1 MFALLSMA
9 LRNLFRNKRRS
20 IITVLGIS
28 AGLALCQTVY
38 NLNSGNYNKMLD
50 TGIRGASGHVV
61 VQHSQWLNDPEVEH
75 TVGNSTALVEQL
87 QAANADAIVTR
98 RVFAGG
104 LITSPTNAIA
114 VGVLGVDPE
123 PERQLSRAAQRMV
136 EGEWLKPD
144 DRRGL
149 VLGDTLAKRLDV
161 GIKGRVVVMAP
172 DPEDPT
178 ESTSVLFRVRG
189 IYHSGVELLDN
200 FSVMVSVPGAQP
212 LLKGDDPVHQ
222 VAVIYEDDSPTEAGL
237 SKAKQIELGED
248 AVALSW
254 KEALP
259 DLQAFIKVDTQTN
272 DIFFFI
278 LGFIVVLGVINTML
292 MSVLERVREFGV
304 MMAVGMRPKR
314 LAVLVLLE
322 GFLLGLASA
331 ILGTALGTA
340 FTYPLVT
347 SGLDFS
353 EAMGETM
360 MVEGVAMD
368 AVLVAQY
375 APERMLI
382 YAVAAISMTILAAAW
397 PAFRVSRMRPIQAIQ
412 HQ

>member
-61 VQHSQWLNDPEVEH
+61 VQHSEWLKDPEIKH

-87 QAANADAIVTR
+87 QAANEGAVVTR
-98 RVFAGG
+98 RIFAGG

-123 PERQLSRAAQRMV
+123 PESQLSRAAQRMV

-149 VLGDTLAKRLDV
+149 VLGDTLAKRLGV

-200 FSVMVSVPGAQP
+200 FSVMVSVPAAQP
-212 LLKGDDPVHQ
+212 LLMGEDPVHQ
-222 VAVIYEDDSPTEAGL
+222 VAVIYEDDAPTQVGL
-237 SKAKQIELGED
+237 SKAQQLDLGKD

-331 ILGTALGTA
+331 ILGTVLGTA
-340 FTYPLVT
+340 LTYPLVT

-375 APERMLI
+375 APDRMLI

>member
-1 MFALLSMA
+1 MLSLLSMA
-9 LRNLFRNKRRS
+9 GRNLFRNKRRS

-28 AGLALCQTVY
+28 IGLALCQTIY
-38 NLNSGNYNKMLD
+38 NLNTGNYNKMLD

-61 VQHSQWLNDPEVEH
+61 VQHERWLDDPEVKH
-75 TVGNSTALVEQL
+75 VIQGSTAIVEGL
-87 QAANADAIVTR
+87 QAENPEAVVTR
-98 RVFAGG
+98 RVLAAG
-104 LITSPTNAIA
+104 LVTSPTNAIA

-123 PERQLSRAAQRMV
+123 PERQLNRAAQKMV

-149 VLGDTLAKRLDV
+149 VLGDTLAKRLGV
-161 GIKGRVVVMAP
+161 GIKGRIVVMAP
-172 DPEDPT
+172 DPNDPS
-178 ESTSVLFRVRG
+178 ESTSLLFRVRG
-189 IYHSGVELLDN
+189 IYHSGVEVLDN
-200 FSVMVSVPGAQP
+200 FSVIVSVPGAQP
-212 LLKGDDPVHQ
+212 LLTGEDPVHQ
-222 VAVIYEDDSPTEAGL
+222 VAVIYEDDAPTQVGL
-237 SKAKQIELGED
+237 AQAKKMDLGAD

-259 DLQAFIKVDTQTN
+259 DLQAFIAIDTRTN

-278 LGFIVVLGVINTML
+278 LGFIVILGVINTML

-304 MMAVGMRPKR
+304 MMAVGMRPQG

-331 ILGTALGTA
+331 VVGSLIGAAL
-340 FTYPLVT
+340 TYPLAT
-347 SGLDFS
+347 TGLDFS

-368 AVLVAQY
+368 SVMVAQY
-375 APERMLI
+375 DPDRMLI
-382 YAVAAISMTILAAAW
+382 YAIAAILMTILASAW
-397 PAFRVSRMRPIQAIQ
+397 PAIRVSRMRPIQAIQ

>member
-1 MFALLSMA
+1 MFALLTMA

-50 TGIRGASGHVV
+50 TGIRGTSGHVV

-75 TVGNSTALVEQL
+75 TVGNSTALAEQL
-87 QAANADAIVTR
+87 QAANVGAIVTR

-114 VGVLGVDPE
+114 VGILGVDPE
-123 PERQLSRAAQRMV
+123 PESQLSRAAQRMV

-149 VLGDTLAKRLDV
+149 VLGDTLAKRLGV
-161 GIKGRVVVMAP
+161 GVKGRVVVMAP

-212 LLKGDDPVHQ
+212 LLKGEDPVHQ
-222 VAVIYEDDSPTEAGL
+222 VAVIYEDDSPTEVGL
-237 SKAKQIELGED
+237 GKAKQIELGED

-254 KEALP
+254 REALP

-314 LAVLVLLE
+314 LAVLVLME

-340 FTYPLVT
+340 LTYPLAT

-375 APERMLI
+375 APDRMLL
-382 YAVAAISMTILAAAW
+382 YAGAAISMTILAAAW